1 MSVELNKQKKHMKV
15 EVEKS
20 SNGPQKIN
28 TEVIK
33 SMNKFRNR
41 KEKGTI
47 DVWWLFDDGGKSLCT
62 M

>member
-1 MSVELNKQKKHMKV
+1 MKV